1 MTKTEEKQ
9 KEVIKRQM
17 DTISKLQETIN
28 LQKFD
33 VVQLQKDNRRLENE
47 KNIRTK
53 IIISVREKLS
63 QLRKKE
69 NISEKDLL
77 KIMKGMS
84 INEQKD

>member
-9 KEVIKRQM
+9 NELINRQM

>member
-9 KEVIKRQM
+9 NEVIKRQM

>member
-9 KEVIKRQM
+9 NEVIRRQM

-33 VVQLQKDNRRLENE
+33 IVQLQKANNKLEHE

-53 IIISVREKLS
+53 QIRRVRQQLS

-69 NISEKDLL
+69 NINEKDLL
-77 KIMKGMS
+77 KIIKGVRV
-84 INEQKD
+84 NEQEN